1 MGTTMR
7 NMFYQASAFNQPLS
21 FDTSSVTATSYMFY
35 YATVFNQ
42 PLSFDTSSVTDM
54 NGMFYEASV
63 FNQPLSFDT
72 SSVTGMN
79 YMFYRALVFN
89 QPLSFDTSS
98 VTDMNAMFYSASSLS
113 GANKLLIRCAWAGNS
128 AFASAGYGSS
138 SYSWGSGSCP
148 SPPSPLSPPG
158 NGANVTNGPDAY
170 AAFIIGIMHQW
181 HDGLIESAN
190 GINGLFDS
198 ANALVTGLSV
208 AGSMVLS
215 IAAIAVAIYDQSTA
229 SVPLAFTLATAAS
242 IPGAMPFPP
251 MFGIPYLSIVGA
263 LVVLSWVLIVAVLLL
278 MAAGEAVYTLVWGTP
293 INIKKVALITAL
305 HTVSGRSA
313 RAVDYLPYSLA
324 HGV

>member
-1 MGTTMR
+1 MG
-7 NMFYQASAFNQPLS
+7 FSGASS
-21 FDTSSVTATSYMFY
+21 
-35 YATVFNQ
+35 
-42 PLSFDTSSVTDM
+42 
-54 NGMFYEASV
+54 
-63 FNQPLSFDT
+63 
-72 SSVTGMN
+72 
-79 YMFYRALVFN
+79 FN

-148 SPPSPLSPPG
+148 SPPSPPSPLSPPG

-181 HDGLIESAN
+181 HDGLIDSAN
-190 GINGLFDS
+190 GINDLFDS

-208 AGSMVLS
+208 VLSMVLLV
-215 IAAIAVAIYDQSTA
+215 AAIDVAIYDLSTA
-229 SVPLAFTLATAAS
+229 SVPLASTLATAAS

-263 LVVLSWVLIVAVLLL
+263 LVVLTWVLIVAVLLL

-293 INIKKVALITAL
+293 INIKKVAPITASC
-305 HTVSGRSA
+305 TV
-313 RAVDYLPYSLA
+313 
-324 HGV
+324 

>member
-1 MGTTMR
+1 M
-7 NMFYQASAFNQPLS
+7 
-21 FDTSSVTATSYMFY
+21 
-35 YATVFNQ
+35 
-42 PLSFDTSSVTDM
+42 
-54 NGMFYEASV
+54 
-63 FNQPLSFDT
+63 
-72 SSVTGMN
+72 
-79 YMFYRALVFN
+79 
-89 QPLSFDTSS
+89 
-98 VTDMNAMFYSASSLS
+98 
-113 GANKLLIRCAWAGNS
+113 
-128 AFASAGYGSS
+128 GSS
-138 SYSWGSGSCP
+138 SWGSGSCP
-148 SPPSPLSPPG
+148 SPPSSPSPPPPLSPPG

-170 AAFIIGIMHQW
+170 ATFIIGIMHQW

-208 AGSMVLS
+208 AVSMVLS

-263 LVVLSWVLIVAVLLL
+263 LVVSSWVLIVAVLRL
-278 MAAGEAVYTLVWGTP
+278 MAAGEAVYILVWGSTP
-293 INIKKVALITAL
+293 INIRKVAPITAL
-305 HTVSGRSA
+305 HTVAGHSA